1 MSPWRIIIGGADW
14 DRLWHHHFPGDG
26 DEHGSVLLCGVVDDG
41 DHRRLL
47 VREVVLAREGIDYVS
62 SERGYRRLT
71 AAFVAETVD
80 RCARDGLAYLAV
92 HNHWGRGFVAFS
104 SVDTASHERGYPA
117 LLDITRG
124 GPVGALVLAEDA
136 AAGDIW
142 TSRDRSKLEALVV
155 TGPARKRLTPA
166 PPPSFAAEPACD
178 RQVRLFGDR
187 GQQILR
193 SLRVGLLG
201 LGGAGSL
208 INQALAHLRVGTVV
222 GVDDDIIDETSLPR
236 VVGATADDAEAGT
249 PKVDV
254 AARLVDAI
262 GSGTRFEGI
271 RANAVDAAAALALS
285 RCDVLFLAGDSM
297 QARHVANAICQQ
309 YLIPGF
315 QVGAKVPATDGV
327 VGDPFAVARVL
338 GPDGLC
344 MWCAELISATK
355 LQEEGLSHEQR
366 RFAQYVPGVIAP
378 SVITMNALSTA
389 LAMNDFLF
397 MVTGLLEAR
406 ELTPRWY
413 YFGTRT
419 FAEETARGGDPS
431 CPECAKRK
439 ARGDRARLPVKL

>member
-1 MSPWRIIIGGADW
+1 MSLWRIIIGGADW
-14 DRLWHHHFPGDG
+14 NLLWLHHFPGDG

-41 DHRRLL
+41 DDRRLL

-71 AAFVAETVD
+71 AEFVAETID
-80 RCARDGLAYLAV
+80 RCSREGLAYVAV
-92 HNHWGRGFVAFS
+92 HNHWGKGFVSFS
-104 SVDTASHERGYPA
+104 GVDTASHERGYPA
-117 LLDITRG
+117 LLDITGG

-142 TSRDRSKLEALVV
+142 TFRDRSELEALVV
-155 TGPARKRLTPA
+155 TGPARKRLTPE
-166 PPPSFAAEPACD
+166 PPPSLASDPACD

-187 GQQILR
+187 GQQILGT
-193 SLRVGLLG
+193 LRVGLLG

-222 GVDDDIIDETSLPR
+222 GVDDDIIDRTSLPR
-236 VVGATADDAEAGT
+236 VVGATADDAETGT

-262 GSGTRFEGI
+262 GSGTRFEGL
-271 RANAVDAAAALALS
+271 RANAIDAAAGRALS
-285 RCDVLFLAGDSM
+285 RCDVLFLAADSM
-297 QARHVANAICQQ
+297 QARQVANAICQQ

-315 QVGAKVPATDGV
+315 QVGAKVPATDGM

-344 MWCAELISATK
+344 MWCAELISPTK
-355 LQEEGLSHEQR
+355 LQEEGLSPDQR

-397 MVTGLLEAR
+397 MVTGLLQAS

-413 YFGTRT
+413 YFRTRT
-419 FAEETARGGDPS
+419 FGEETAHSGDPS
-431 CPECAKRK
+431 CPECAGRK
-439 ARGDRARLPVKL
+439 AKGDRVRLPVKL